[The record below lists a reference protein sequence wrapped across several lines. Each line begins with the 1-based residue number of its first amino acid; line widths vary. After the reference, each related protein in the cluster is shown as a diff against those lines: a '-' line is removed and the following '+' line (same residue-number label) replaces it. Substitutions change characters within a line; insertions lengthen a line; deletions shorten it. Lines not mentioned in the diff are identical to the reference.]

1 MQRDAPRAGEQ
12 SPERESMGNVPASG
26 VDVELLPRRDGDHQT
41 IDIAFVTLNVPP
53 GGSEQ
58 NPGFG
63 SR

>member
-1 MQRDAPRAGEQ
+1 
-12 SPERESMGNVPASG
+12 MGNVPASG